1 MWTSF
6 LLDVRRKK
14 ERGGKSCINA
24 SAIYCHYILE
34 EEEEESSCGN
44 TSCKR
49 MQRKEEEPVIIS
61 LLLPSPRR
69 QRRRVLYS
77 EERCLFLRFVQSLLV
92 EFQNWRPTALRLSS
106 CVCVGP
112 SEMNAQRE
120 GIFLLLCTTL
130 VIPAVCPSS
139 SKSTVTNTKRKK
151 KSCLRLKKRKG

>member
-1 MWTSF
+1 MHRQFTATIYWTRR
-6 LLDVRRKK
+6 RRKVPAATHPVR
-14 ERGGKSCINA
+14 E
-24 SAIYCHYILE
+24 
-34 EEEEESSCGN
+34 
-44 TSCKR
+44 CKGR
-49 MQRKEEEPVIIS
+49 R
-61 LLLPSPRR
+61 RR
-69 QRRRVLYS
+69 QSSFPCSSLALAVNDVECCIVKRDV
-77 EERCLFLRFVQSLLV
+77 FLRFVQSLLV